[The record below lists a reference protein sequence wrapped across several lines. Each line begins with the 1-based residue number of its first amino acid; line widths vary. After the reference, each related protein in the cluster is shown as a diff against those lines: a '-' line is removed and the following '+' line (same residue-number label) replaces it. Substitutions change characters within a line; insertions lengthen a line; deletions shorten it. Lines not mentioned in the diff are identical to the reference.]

1 MPNFQPSQTT
11 KPDMKFLPFK
21 RRRLGLTLLVAALAA
36 SFLTSTQAALP
47 QAAKVEAQPLI
58 SQVQR
63 LQEALDYLG
72 APLPE
77 ETRQALANA
86 AKGTS
91 DAQAASLV
99 QAALDPHCIAAV
111 TISNDGQLAAKAA
124 DRAPD
129 LQEQGWRTHLVKV
142 INQTEAATTL
152 RVSSPNAG
160 PLPNAPADQV
170 EKRWFDLQMYNSR
183 PMKPKLS
190 GLPLEYRIIQLYS
203 KDAGTRTAQVA
214 FNLGQPN
221 LPPAGSI
228 SEETRRTGTIKEWN
242 FDDGMEGWF
251 VQNHMQVEAKDGALK
266 GKTTGN
272 DPSMSARMR
281 TPGGHMVARFSV
293 KAEKG
298 SFGQVFWWTTDKPR
312 PDGQRRVNFMLERN
326 GGQWK
331 EYAIPFQAKGE
342 MRGLR
347 LDLGG
352 GPSDIEVDWVQ
363 LSYADAP
370 GRQWASVDLAFNA
383 LPSRKV
389 ALRVRDE
396 NGKPCTAAFV
406 IEDQAG
412 RIYPAQTKRL
422 APDFFFHPQI
432 YRADGE
438 ALRLPDGVYTIRCS
452 RGPESV
458 PETKT
463 LTIASNAAVV
473 DYRVQRWVDPAKRCW
488 YSGDHHIHTAGCR
501 HYANPT
507 EGVLAEDMARHIQ
520 GEDLKIGANLTW
532 GPGFDYQ
539 KQFFTGELD
548 KASKYP
554 YLLRY
559 DVEVSGFGS
568 HRSGHL
574 CLLRLSD
581 QIYPGG
587 ESTDHWPTL
596 GLNTLKWAKKQ
607 GAITGP
613 AHSAIGLAPTAK
625 RIKGPDGPN
634 KLPSYAIPRYDG
646 IGANEYIVDITHNVP
661 GPDGKLVPAIDFI
674 STMDTHRGMEW
685 NMWYHTLN
693 CGFRVRAS
701 GETDFPCISGD
712 RVGKGR
718 VYVKIDG
725 RLNYDQWCEEIKNG
739 RSYVS
744 DGFSHLME
752 FQGTAGGTTVSVGEK
767 GSELRAGEPTQVSF
781 TAIAAARFDDG
792 RKDALIEVIVN
803 GYPVAKKSTPAD
815 GTEHKLKFD
824 IEIERSS
831 WVALRVTPSSHTNP
845 IFVMVGDRPLQSRRS
860 AQWFLTGVDQL
871 WSQKERTYD
880 ADEKND
886 ARQAYEHAKHVYRK
900 LATDATYG

>member
-1 MPNFQPSQTT
+1 MIS
-11 KPDMKFLPFK
+11 D
-21 RRRLGLTLLVAALAA
+21 RLSPPVSISTILLTLTVSL
-36 SFLTSTQAALP
+36 QAALP
-47 QAAKVEAQPLI
+47 PAAHVEAQPLI
-58 SQVQR
+58 SQVKR
-63 LQEALDYLG
+63 LQEALGYLG
-72 APLPE
+72 APLPA
-77 ETRQALANA
+77 ETRAALAEA
-86 AKGTS
+86 ARETG
-91 DAQAASLV
+91 DDRVASLV

-111 TISNDGQLAAKAA
+111 NISRDGQLAAIPSGDAA
-124 DRAPD
+124 D
-129 LQEQGWRTHLVKV
+129 LQEQGWRTQLVKV
-142 INQTEAATTL
+142 VNHAEAATTL
-152 RVSSPNAG
+152 RVSSLNAG

-170 EKRWFDLQMYNSR
+170 ELRWFDLQMYNSR

-203 KDAGTRTAQVA
+203 KDTGRKTAQIA

-221 LPPAGSI
+221 LPAGESI
-228 SEETRRTGTIKEWN
+228 SEETRRTGAIKEWD
-242 FDDGMEGWF
+242 FADGMQGWF
-251 VQNHMQVEAKDGALK
+251 VQNHMQVEAKDGVLK
-266 GKTTGN
+266 GRTTGN
-272 DPSMSARMR
+272 DPSMSARLR
-281 TPGGHMVARFSV
+281 APGGHMVARFSV

-312 PDGQRRVNFMLERN
+312 PDGERRVNFMLERN

-331 EYAIPFQAKGE
+331 EYAIPFDVQGE

-352 GPSDIEVDWVQ
+352 GPSEIEVDWVQ

-389 ALRVRDE
+389 TLNVRDE

-406 IEDQAG
+406 IEDRAG

-432 YRADGE
+432 YRGDG
-438 ALRLPDGVYTIRCS
+438 ASLRLPDGDYTIRCS
-452 RGPESV
+452 RGPESI
-458 PETKT
+458 PETKK
-463 LTIASNAAVV
+463 LTVAGNAAVI
-473 DYRVQRWVDPAKRCW
+473 DYQVKRWVDPAKRGW
-488 YSGDHHIHTAGCR
+488 YSGDHHIHAAGCR

-539 KQFFTGELD
+539 KQFFTGKLD

-559 DVEVSGFGS
+559 DIEVSGFGS

-574 CLLRLSD
+574 CLLRLTH

-587 ESTDHWPTL
+587 ESKDHWPTL

-613 AHSAIGLAPTAK
+613 AHSAIGLSPTAK

-634 KLPSYAIPRYDG
+634 NLPNYAIPRYDG
-646 IGANEYIVDITHNVP
+646 IGANEYIVDITHSVP
-661 GPDGKLVPAIDFI
+661 GPDGKLVPAVDFI

-718 VYVKIDG
+718 VYAKVDG
-725 RLNYDQWCEEIKNG
+725 RLDYDQWCEEIKNG

-744 DGFSHLME
+744 DGFSHLMA
-752 FQGTAGGTTVSVGEK
+752 FKATAGGTSISVGEK
-767 GSELRAGEPTQVSF
+767 GGELPADNPTAVNFS
-781 TAIAAARFDDG
+781 AIAAARFEDG
-792 RKDALIEVIVN
+792 RKEALVELVVN
-803 GYPVAKKSTPAD
+803 GYPVASKTIPAN
-815 GTEHKLKFD
+815 GTEQELNFRAD
-824 IEIERSS
+824 IERSS
-831 WVALRVTPSSHTNP
+831 WVALRINPSSHTNP
-845 IFVMVGDRPLQSRRS
+845 IFVTIDGQPIQSRRS
-860 AQWFLTGVDQL
+860 AQWFLAGVDQL

-880 ADEKND
+880 ADEMD
-886 ARQAYEHAKHVYRK
+886 EARAAYEHAKRIFRK
-900 LATDATYG
+900 LATDAKYD